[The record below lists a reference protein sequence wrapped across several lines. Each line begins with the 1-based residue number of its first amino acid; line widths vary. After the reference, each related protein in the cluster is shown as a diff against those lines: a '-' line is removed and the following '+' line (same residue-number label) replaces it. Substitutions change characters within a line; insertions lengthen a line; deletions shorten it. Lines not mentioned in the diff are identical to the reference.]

1 MSALYT
7 EAVYPAQPETADNS
21 PLIDLALND
30 NDYQLRFGGAMLSSL
45 PVLRVLS
52 LGLLLAI
59 PTASVSWADQTG
71 TLLLAHGQH
80 AMSDTAGHDHHHAP
94 PTPSTNPWNQ
104 NVEKLAATLNSS
116 TPTEVAFGMA
126 EPESIQA
133 AVDRLTA
140 RGVSDIV
147 AVPLFISSH
156 SPIIENFQYIL
167 GLRSTLAAKTS
178 LKSLE
183 KVKTTA
189 RFRFTSALDSSPLV
203 SQILLERAKG
213 LTKSPATTT
222 VVLIAH
228 GPNDEEDN
236 KLWQKDMSAHAAYLR
251 AKGGFRSAEFLTI
264 RDDAEGPVKNA
275 AIADFRKRVEDGS
288 KIGPAVVVPVLLS
301 EGGIEEE
308 VEGTLK
314 GLKYAFA
321 KPLMPHPNFVLWVKE
336 QINHKD
342 N

>member
-1 MSALYT
+1 M
-7 EAVYPAQPETADNS
+7 
-21 PLIDLALND
+21 LNT
-30 NDYQLRFGGAMLSSL
+30 L
-45 PVLRVLS
+45 PVLRALS
-52 LGLLLAI
+52 LGLFLAAA
-59 PTASVSWADQTG
+59 TANLAWADQTG

-80 AMSDTAGHDHHHAP
+80 TMGTAGHDHHHASP
-94 PTPSTNPWNQ
+94 APNPWNQ
-104 NVEKLAATLNSS
+104 NVEKLAATLNQS

-140 RGVSDIV
+140 RGVTDIV

-167 GLRSTLAAKTS
+167 GVRPTLAAKTS
-178 LKSLE
+178 LKHLDR
-183 KVKTTA
+183 VKTTA
-189 RFRFTSALDSSPLV
+189 RMKFTGALDDDPLV
-203 SQILLERAKG
+203 SQILLERAKA
-213 LTKSPATTT
+213 LTQSPATTT

-236 KLWQKDMSAHAAYLR
+236 KLWLADLSAHAAYLR

-275 AIADFRKRVEDGS
+275 AIADFRKRVADGS
-288 KIGPAVVVPVLLS
+288 KDGSVVVVPVLLS

-308 VEGTLK
+308 VEGELK
-314 GLKYAFA
+314 GLTYSFA
-321 KPLMPHPNFVLWVKE
+321 RPLMPHANFVLWVKE
-336 QINHKD
+336 QINHNIK
-342 N
+342 

>member
-1 MSALYT
+1 
-7 EAVYPAQPETADNS
+7 
-21 PLIDLALND
+21 
-30 NDYQLRFGGAMLSSL
+30 MLSSL

-59 PTASVSWADQTG
+59 LTASVSWADQTG

-80 AMSDTAGHDHHHAP
+80 AMGDTAGHAHHHAP
-94 PTPSTNPWNQ
+94 PNPSLNPPSNPWNQ
-104 NVEKLAATLNSS
+104 NVEKLAATLNQS

-126 EPESIQA
+126 EPESIQE

-140 RGVSDIV
+140 RGVTDIV
-147 AVPLFISSH
+147 AVPLFVSSH

-167 GLRSTLAAKTS
+167 GLRPNLATKTS
-178 LKSLE
+178 LKHLDR
-183 KVKTTA
+183 VKSTA
-189 RFRFTSALDSSPLV
+189 RFRFTGALDSSPLV

-213 LTKSPATTT
+213 LTQSPEKTT

-236 KLWQKDMSAHAAYLR
+236 RLWLKDMSAHADYLR
-251 AKGGFRSAEFLTI
+251 TKGGFRSAAFLTM

-275 AIADFRKRVEDGS
+275 AIAGFRKRVEDGS
-288 KIGPAVVVPVLLS
+288 KVGPVVVVPVLLS

-308 VEGTLK
+308 VEGELK

-321 KPLMPHPNFVLWVKE
+321 KPLMPHANFVLWVKE
-336 QINHKD
+336 QQNQKIK
-342 N
+342 